1 MQLLISSNTSHNA
14 ALAPT
19 SRAMINERI
28 IRRSYFCQASKS
40 LPTIPNGSESFRKTK
55 QKKMMLEV
63 DTQVIQTVLRMLNV
77 Y

>member
-1 MQLLISSNTSHNA
+1 MQLLISSNTIHNA

-19 SRAMINERI
+19 SRAMNERI
-28 IRRSYFCQASKS
+28 IRRSYFCQARVYPQFLTGVS
-40 LPTIPNGSESFRKTK
+40 LSEK
-55 QKKMMLEV
+55 QNKKMMLEV

>member
-1 MQLLISSNTSHNA
+1 MQLLISSNTIHNA
-14 ALAPT
+14 ALALT
-19 SRAMINERI
+19 SRAMNERI

>member
-1 MQLLISSNTSHNA
+1 MQLLISSNTIHNA
-14 ALAPT
+14 ALALT
-19 SRAMINERI
+19 SRAMNERI
-28 IRRSYFCQASKS
+28 IRQSYFCQASKS

>member
-1 MQLLISSNTSHNA
+1 MQLLISSNTIHNA

-19 SRAMINERI
+19 SRAMNERI

-63 DTQVIQTVLRMLNV
+63 DTQVIQMVLRMLNV